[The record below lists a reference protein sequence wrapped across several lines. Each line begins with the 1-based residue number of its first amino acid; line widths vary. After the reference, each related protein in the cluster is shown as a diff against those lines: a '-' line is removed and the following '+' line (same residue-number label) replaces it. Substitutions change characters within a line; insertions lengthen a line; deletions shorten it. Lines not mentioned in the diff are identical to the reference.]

1 MLNPFEK
8 KNTFRINRLLNLVM
22 ATNRAA
28 TELHLKR
35 QTLHESQQIS
45 HFARRGGKCV
55 QVLQFMGFPRSN
67 IPDQPIKIKV
77 PLGGKM
83 TGASLVKVLT
93 TLSKSTAF

>member
-1 MLNPFEK
+1 
-8 KNTFRINRLLNLVM
+8 M

-28 TELHLKR
+28 TEWQTKR
-35 QTLHESQQIS
+35 QTLHQSQQIS

-55 QVLQFMGFPRSN
+55 QVLQFMGFPRRN

-93 TLSKSTAF
+93 TFSKSAAF